1 MTAETILYIIIAAV
15 ISFAVA
21 VFMYGYK
28 AKQSGKQRWL
38 FGILRFLSLFALLV
52 LIINPKFKSETYSV
66 VKPILPVLID
76 NSISVIELGQ
86 DDNLN
91 NTLSFLR
98 SNEDLNDKFD
108 IAYYTFGS
116 ALNSNDSLSF
126 SEKNTN
132 IHSALSSLNSV
143 YRNDTAPTVIITD
156 GNQTLGTDYEFG
168 AAGYE
173 NPIYPVI
180 LGDST
185 KYTDL
190 KIEQLNTNRYAFLK
204 NKFPVEVILVYNGS
218 SSVNSQFVI
227 TQGGSTVYRE
237 NVAFSELNNTQTLSF
252 TLPASSVGLQRYT
265 AQLIPLQEEKN
276 KTNNVK
282 RYAVEV
288 IDQATNVLVVS
299 KMVHPDLGAL
309 RKSITTNE
317 QRTVTIKKPSEAISI
332 LNDHQLVILYQPDG
346 TFASLYG
353 EIAKLKKNTFTITGS
368 QTDWDFL
375 NRIQQNFEKEASFQT
390 EQATGILNMNYGT
403 FAVEDIGF
411 EDFPPLLTSFGTLE
425 VNIPHES
432 LLDQAIDGIS
442 SGSSMLATMELNGVR
457 DAIWDGEDIWKWRA
471 QTYVETGSF
480 RAFDDF
486 IGKLVQYLASTQRR
500 SRLEVT
506 GETFYYNNNPIKIS
520 AQYFDSNYVFDPR
533 ASVSI
538 SVTNIETNE
547 QRTFP
552 LLLKNNFYEVDLN
565 SLSAG
570 DYRYT
575 VSVRDEAVA
584 RSGNFSILE
593 FNVEQQFLNADV
605 TKLQR
610 LATNTGGMAYFST
623 ENKQLAESLL
633 NDDRF
638 QAVQKSDQKT
648 VPLIDW
654 KYLLGLI
661 VLLLSLE
668 WFIRKYNGLI

>member
-66 VKPILPVLID
+66 VKPKLPVLID
-76 NSISVIELGQ
+76 NTSSVSELEQ
-86 DDNLN
+86 EDNLN
-91 NTLSFLR
+91 STLAFLR
-98 SNEDLNDKFD
+98 SNKDINDKFD

-116 ALNSNDSLSF
+116 GLNNNDSLSF

-132 IHSALSSLNSV
+132 IHSVLSSLNSV
-143 YRNDTAPTVIITD
+143 YKNDIAPTVIITD

-168 AAGYE
+168 AAGYK
-173 NPIYPVI
+173 NPVYPVI

-185 KYTDL
+185 RYTDL

-204 NKFPVEVILVYNGS
+204 NKFPVEAILVYNGS

-237 NVAFSELNNTQTLSF
+237 NVAFSELNNTHTLSF
-252 TLPASSVGLQRYT
+252 TLPASSVGLQRYN

-282 RYAVEV
+282 RFAVEV

-299 KMVHPDLGAL
+299 KLVHPDLGAL

-317 QRTVTIKKPSEAISI
+317 QRTVTFKKPSEAISI

-353 EIAKLKKNTFTITGS
+353 EIAKLKKNTFTITGT

-375 NRIQQNFEKEASFQT
+375 NGIQQNFIKEASFQT

-425 VNIPHES
+425 VNIPHEN

-486 IGKLVQYLASTQRR
+486 IGKMVQYLASTQRR

-552 LLLKNNFYEVDLN
+552 MLLKNNFYEVDLN

-575 VSVRDEAVA
+575 VSVRDEAVS

-623 ENKQLAESLL
+623 ENEQLAESLL

-638 QAVQKSDQKT
+638 QAVQKSDQKI

>member
-66 VKPILPVLID
+66 VKPKLPVLID
-76 NSISVIELGQ
+76 NTSSVSELEQ
-86 DDNLN
+86 EDNLN
-91 NTLSFLR
+91 STLAFLR
-98 SNEDLNDKFD
+98 SNKDINDKFD

-116 ALNSNDSLSF
+116 GLNNNDSLSF

-143 YRNDTAPTVIITD
+143 YKNDIAPTVIITD

-168 AAGYE
+168 AAGYK
-173 NPIYPVI
+173 NPVYPVI

-185 KYTDL
+185 RYTDL

-204 NKFPVEVILVYNGS
+204 NKFPVEAILVYNGS

-237 NVAFSELNNTQTLSF
+237 NVAFSELNNTHTLSF

-282 RYAVEV
+282 RFAVEV

-299 KMVHPDLGAL
+299 KLVHPDLGAL

-317 QRTVTIKKPSEAISI
+317 QRTVTFKKPSEAISI

-353 EIAKLKKNTFTITGS
+353 EITKLKKNTFTITGT

-375 NRIQQNFEKEASFQT
+375 NGIQQNFIKEASFQT

-486 IGKLVQYLASTQRR
+486 IGKMVQYLASTQRR

-575 VSVRDEAVA
+575 VSVRDEAVS

-623 ENKQLAESLL
+623 ENEQLAETLL

-638 QAVQKSDQKT
+638 QAVQKSDQKI